1 MIFCGL
7 VGATLAGLLIDF
19 TKLFKDVAVVS
30 LGLGILSFVWF
41 TEVSTR
47 VLSGTGG
54 GLSFV
59 WFRGGGGFSN
69 GQCTRDEKT

>member
-19 TKLFKDVAVVS
+19 TKLFKEVAVVS

-41 TEVSTR
+41 TEVSTHS
-47 VLSGTGG
+47 VGQGG
-54 GLSFV
+54 ENF
-59 WFRGGGGFSN
+59 
-69 GQCTRDEKT
+69 